1 MEKFDKIKADGMR
14 MAKKCC
20 CRLCIGL
27 VQFLP
32 ELNQWHLQKELWQLV
47 IHCKVS
53 HQVRAHTICHLAT
66 CLHIIGPLAKTLRD
80 ATNLFQHA
88 STKYEDLKP
97 THEALRQ
104 SFLLARLQD
113 PMINDAQQIAL
124 SHLVAK
130 ERV

>member
-1 MEKFDKIKADGMR
+1 MEKFNKIKVDGMR

-20 CRLCIGL
+20 CWLRMGL

-32 ELNQWHLQKELWQLV
+32 ELNQWCLQKELWWLV
-47 IHCKVS
+47 IRRKFG
-53 HQVRAHTICHLAT
+53 HQVQAHTICRLAT
-66 CLHIIGPLAKTLRD
+66 HLHIINPLAKTLRE

-88 STKYEDLKP
+88 SVKYKDLKP
-97 THEALRQ
+97 THEALCQ

-113 PMINDAQQIAL
+113 PTINDAQQIAL
-124 SHLVAK
+124 LHLVAK